1 MSGWGLVRLLLGQE
15 RTTGLAYEAE
25 AHPRRRFN
33 EDRKRVFGGSERLIA
48 FICECSDPQCHET
61 VMLTETEYDLRRP
74 GLVVRDGHV
83 AGFPA

>member
-15 RTTGLAYEAE
+15 RTPKLAYEAE

-48 FICECSDPQCHET
+48 FICECSDPECRET
-61 VMLTETEYDLRRP
+61 VLLTERQYDALRP
-74 GLVVRDGHV
+74 GLLVRDGHD
-83 AGFPA
+83 AGTAG